1 MLYWQYTENAVHHFP
16 CFISINSNH
25 ESLTGGIPTCVQ
37 RYNINISEWR
47 HLQYA
52 WMFHELD
59 SGGISALLPSLA
71 FPPFPGCSDHLM
83 GTEPKNWKYDIKKKK
98 YKPYCYCFICP
109 NRHNRRTKINKRRP
123 CCRAITAGILL
134 RAPR

>member
-1 MLYWQYTENAVHHFP
+1 MWSKIYKSVSVRTCAILRVSYTENAVHHFP
-16 CFISINSNH
+16 CFNSINSNH

-83 GTEPKNWKYDIKKKK
+83 GTEPKNWKYDIKKTNTNHIVTVSSVLIDTIEGQK
-98 YKPYCYCFICP
+98 
-109 NRHNRRTKINKRRP
+109 
-123 CCRAITAGILL
+123 
-134 RAPR
+134 

>member
-1 MLYWQYTENAVHHFP
+1 MWSKIYKSVSVRTCAILTVSYTENAVHHFP

-37 RYNINISEWR
+37 RYNINSSEWR

-83 GTEPKNWKYDIKKKK
+83 GTEPKNWKYDIKKTNTNHIVTVSSVLIDTIEGQK
-98 YKPYCYCFICP
+98 
-109 NRHNRRTKINKRRP
+109 
-123 CCRAITAGILL
+123 
-134 RAPR
+134 